1 MSTRERPDAPSPADV
16 RRMRTARGT
25 ARQAV
30 AAAQASCAASS
41 IEAFRHE
48 IGDTV
53 RSASPFL
60 IALLA
65 SDGHLLDD
73 VVETIEPGY
82 GWPRR
87 PRLSAREHSRP
98 VRKHAFRHVAAGLMP
113 YNWPDTQLMHGT
125 SVALSGYT
133 SAKVRIIAHSI
144 EVRVRL
150 KTVTLDTCFGLLRI
164 DLGRHLPDTLAM
176 ACVDRLVEDVVDH
189 YSLRGHGWRVA
200 TVVSSNIGSVLVVE
214 TGSIAYRLPWA
225 RR

>member
-1 MSTRERPDAPSPADV
+1 M
-16 RRMRTARGT
+16 
-25 ARQAV
+25 
-30 AAAQASCAASS
+30 
-41 IEAFRHE
+41 
-48 IGDTV
+48 
-53 RSASPFL
+53 
-60 IALLA
+60 
-65 SDGHLLDD
+65 
-73 VVETIEPGY
+73 
-82 GWPRR
+82 
-87 PRLSAREHSRP
+87 LS
-98 VRKHAFRHVAAGLMP
+98 GLMP

-133 SAKVRIIAHSI
+133 SAKVRILAHSI

-189 YSLRGHGWRVA
+189 SSLRGHGWRVA
-200 TVVSSNIGSVLVVE
+200 TVVSSNIGSVLVVQ